1 MCLKFCFLNSV
12 AFCAKAQ
19 IKVDLQ
25 LESFSRVTLGP
36 AFPVFGRHYSTVS
49 GFLGFLRVSLG
60 SRFSGFYRVSGPGFL
75 LGPARVPLGSRFS
88 GFYRVPLGSH
98 QGPGFPVFVGCHQGP
113 GFLVYRVLLG
123 SRFSDMSFTNQQ
135 LKRKSAMVTPN
146 ILHRKI
152 KPMVLIV
159 SSNENSKLIYFR
171 IKFYCFFIVF
181 SPTSCAK
188 SNTCVAMGMTPN
200 C

>member
-1 MCLKFCFLNSV
+1 MCLKFCFLNSA
-12 AFCAKAQ
+12 AFCARAQ

-36 AFPVFGRHYSTVS
+36 AFPVFGPHYSTVS

-60 SRFSGFYRVSGPGFL
+60 SRFSGFL
-75 LGPARVPLGSRFS
+75 LGPARVPLGSRSS
-88 GFYRVPLGSH
+88 GFCRVPLGSH
-98 QGPGFPVFVGCHQGP
+98 QGRGFSVCRILLGSHQSPGFP
-113 GFLVYRVLLG
+113 VYRVLLG

-135 LKRKSAMVTPN
+135 LKRKSAIVTPN
-146 ILHRKI
+146 ILHRRI

-159 SSNENSKLIYFR
+159 SSNENSKLIYVR
-171 IKFYCFFIVF
+171 IKFYCFFVVF

-188 SNTCVAMGMTPN
+188 SDTCVATGMTPN